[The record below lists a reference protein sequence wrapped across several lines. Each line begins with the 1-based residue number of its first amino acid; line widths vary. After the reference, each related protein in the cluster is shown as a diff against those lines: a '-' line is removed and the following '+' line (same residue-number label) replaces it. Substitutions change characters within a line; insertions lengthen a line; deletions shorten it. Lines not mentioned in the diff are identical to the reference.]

1 MVRSLHSS
9 PKKLLARLPTSF
21 IAITVMLAALLI
33 SGAGAS
39 FAQGLHHPFAVG
51 ASEGAASSQGFFGF
65 LLGIESRFYQ
75 QLTGALRASRSDGG
89 AIATLIALSFTY
101 GVFHAAGPGH
111 GKAVLSAYLL
121 ANEKKLRRGL
131 LLSTCAALLQALVAI
146 LLVTIAALLLRA
158 TAPQMTQ
165 TARLLEMASYAGMV
179 LLGAFLLYR
188 KGRRLFALAASE
200 ITRRK
205 TPSGLVFS
213 PAAPQPVAELAHRKQ
228 MRRPAFKAEFVSA
241 EGSAARTA
249 NAASGDAAQ
258 HICDDGCGHA
268 LVLTD
273 DRASQGI
280 KGAALAVL
288 AAGTRPCSGAILV
301 LIFALAQ
308 GIFLTGVA
316 ATLAMAAGTALTTS
330 AIAFITVY
338 AKGTAMKLFAGR
350 DKGEG
355 GREDGYALLVLFLL
369 ETCAALAILLF
380 GCLMLAGSYFG
391 NPMKI

>member
-1 MVRSLHSS
+1 MVPSFHSS
-9 PKKLLARLPTSF
+9 PRNLSAALPASF
-21 IAITVMLAALLI
+21 IATTLILAAILTLG
-33 SGAGAS
+33 SGAS

-65 LLGIESRFYQ
+65 LLGMESRFYQ
-75 QLTGALRASRSDGG
+75 QLTGALRASRSDGS

-146 LLVTIAALLLRA
+146 LLVTVAALLLNA

-165 TARLLEMASYAGMV
+165 TAHLLEMASYAGMV
-179 LLGAFLLYR
+179 LLGTFLLYR
-188 KGRRLFALAASE
+188 KGRRLFALAALE
-200 ITRRK
+200 IVRRK
-205 TPSGLVFS
+205 APSGLVFS
-213 PAAPQPVAELAHRKQ
+213 PAAPRPVLESARRQE

-241 EGSAARTA
+241 EGFAARAA

-268 LVLTD
+268 LVLND
-273 DRASQGI
+273 GLSNQGI
-280 KGAALAVL
+280 KSAALAVL
-288 AAGTRPCSGAILV
+288 AAGSRPCSGAILV

-308 GIFLTGVA
+308 GIFLTGVT
-316 ATLAMAAGTALTTS
+316 ATFAMAAGTALTTS

-338 AKGTAMKLFAGR
+338 AKDTALKLFSG
-350 DKGEG
+350 KGDG

-380 GCLMLAGSYFG
+380 GFMMLAGSYFG
-391 NPMKI
+391 TPMKS